1 VIKKTDARAGRLR
14 RARRVRARIPVS
26 AERPR
31 LSVHRS
37 AEHIY
42 AQVID
47 DLGHRTLASA
57 STLDP
62 DLRPLLAGLKKTQR
76 AEKVGEA
83 VARRALDGGVTKVA
97 FDRGSFGY
105 HGRIQALADAARKAG
120 LSF

>member
-1 VIKKTDARAGRLR
+1 VITKASARQGRLR
-14 RARRVRARIPVS
+14 RQRRVRARIPIN

-31 LSVHRS
+31 LSIHRS

-42 AQVID
+42 AQVVD
-47 DLGHRTLASA
+47 DIGHRTLVAAS
-57 STLDP
+57 SLDP

-76 AEKVGEA
+76 AEKVGET
-83 VARRALDGGVTKVA
+83 VASRALAKGVTKVA

-105 HGRIQALADAARKAG
+105 HGRVQALADAARKAG

>member
-1 VIKKTDARAGRLR
+1 MFTKTDTRVGRTR
-14 RARRVRARIPVS
+14 RARRVRARIPVT

-47 DLGHRTLASA
+47 DLQHRTVASA

-62 DLRPLLAGLKKTQR
+62 ELRPLLAGLKKTQR

-83 VARRALDGGVTKVA
+83 VAQRAKEQGVTQVA
-97 FDRGSFGY
+97 FDRGGFGY
-105 HGRIQALADAARKAG
+105 HGRVQALADAARKAG

>member
-1 VIKKTDARAGRLR
+1 VIKRVDAHKGRLR
-14 RARRVRARIPVS
+14 RQRRVRSRIPVT

-42 AQVID
+42 AQVIND
-47 DLGHRTLASA
+47 IDHRTIVMA
-57 STLDP
+57 STLDAE
-62 DLRPLLAGLKKTQR
+62 LRPLLAGLKKIER
-76 AEKVGEA
+76 AQKVGEA
-83 VARRALDGGVTKVA
+83 VAKRALEQGVTKVA

-105 HGRIQALADAARKAG
+105 HGRVQALADAARQAG

>member
-1 VIKKTDARAGRLR
+1 MYKKVDARAGRAR
-14 RARRVRARIPVS
+14 RARRVRARIPVT

-37 AEHIY
+37 SEHIY
-42 AQVID
+42 AQVVD
-47 DLGHRTLASA
+47 DLHHRTLASA

-62 DLRPLLAGLKKTQR
+62 ELRPLLAGLKKAQR

-83 VARRALDGGVTKVA
+83 VAQRALDRGVRQVA
-97 FDRGSFGY
+97 FDRGGFGY
-105 HGRIQALADAARKAG
+105 HGRVQALAEAARKAG